1 MVSPDDILEAVD
13 ALPLEESWD
22 LIRSYLDEGGDIDDL
37 SADGITILNHFLK
50 DFEMDDEAG
59 LGFVRFLLESGA
71 DVNHRAHPPR
81 RDPRRVCEGNEHEL
95 APGHLGRARAP
106 EARATGA

>member
-59 LGFVRFLLESGA
+59 LGFVRFLLERGA
-71 DVNHRAHPPR
+71 DVNQV
-81 RDPRRVCEGNEHEL
+81 DGNRRVTWSARRGTGRFGYPDSSKISWWGL
-95 APGHLGRARAP
+95 A
-106 EARATGA
+106 

>member
-1 MVSPDDILEAVD
+1 MVLPDDILEAVD

-59 LGFVRFLLESGA
+59 LGFVRFLLERGA
-71 DVNHRAHPPR
+71 DVNQV
-81 RDPRRVCEGNEHEL
+81 DDK
-95 APGHLGRARAP
+95 GRNALFFACNCGGQFGTDVVSLLID
-106 EARATGA
+106 AGANIDAK

>member
-1 MVSPDDILEAVD
+1 MVLPDDILEAVD

-50 DFEMDDEAG
+50 DFEWMTKLVSDLSDFCWNEA
-59 LGFVRFLLESGA
+59 L
-71 DVNHRAHPPR
+71 
-81 RDPRRVCEGNEHEL
+81 
-95 APGHLGRARAP
+95 
-106 EARATGA
+106 T